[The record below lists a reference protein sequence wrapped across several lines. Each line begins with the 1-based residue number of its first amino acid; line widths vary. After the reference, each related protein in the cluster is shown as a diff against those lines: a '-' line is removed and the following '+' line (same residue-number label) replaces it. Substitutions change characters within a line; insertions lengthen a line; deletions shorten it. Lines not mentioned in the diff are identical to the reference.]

1 MRLSADRARWF
12 VPDLFVRERR
22 ARWPWRP
29 ASAECPSGRSERDPW
44 RCEAEST
51 ALCSSRWG
59 EPPCGP
65 ASRPLVSAWGT
76 ATSPY
81 SAATS
86 RHTLSSSYSAEALIN
101 RCDYKTPFCWPQQC
115 FLAVNWQNWWL
126 FSCAIVKLSRM
137 TRKRIHSRNKIA
149 FQLNLSQATS

>member
-1 MRLSADRARWF
+1 MRLSADRPRWF
-12 VPDLFVRERR
+12 VPDLFVRERQ
-22 ARWPWRP
+22 AHWPWRP

-51 ALCSSRWG
+51 ALCFSRWG

-76 ATSPY
+76 ATSPC

-86 RHTLSSSYSAEALIN
+86 KHTLSYSYSAEALIN
-101 RCDYKTPFCWPQQC
+101 CRDLAELAAIFIRDRQTLKNGNEKNSVKEYNRISIKFISSC
-115 FLAVNWQNWWL
+115 F
-126 FSCAIVKLSRM
+126 
-137 TRKRIHSRNKIA
+137 
-149 FQLNLSQATS
+149 LNLSISLTVFVLGSK